1 MFLIDACSGDSLGI
15 LGLRVI
21 EVGRK
26 EILAYVEVIS
36 KILRGQRTW
45 TRTFLCVSCLKRVYV
60 RRHASVSTLPTLFV
74 SNTFLANFVK
84 DH

>member
-45 TRTFLCVSCLKRVYV
+45 TLRTFLCVSCLKRVYV
-60 RRHASVSTLPTLFV
+60 RIHASV
-74 SNTFLANFVK
+74 
-84 DH
+84 